1 MVWDVPSLPYQ
12 EGWISATTVVSALR
26 PAGLRRDDS
35 KKKTLGSMGGFCGF
49 PEGTVM
55 WRGVRK
61 SYRRA
66 EGRVSLVLLAVSL
79 LFVCLAEKSWAA
91 PADPIFNDPEYQL
104 YIQQLVIRAETNCM
118 VPVRGW
124 GEKQRQ
130 IREGLKRS
138 FGMDLRRTWPA
149 LEPRVESTL
158 ARNGYH
164 IDQVSAQFWPGVRYA
179 MQAYVPDG
187 KGPFPAILLVA
198 TGTTAAIPVA
208 LGVVSRCFSSSGGL
222 CKDGHPR
229 RRVSS
234 FGKGRQA
241 QSDQYGHSRLLAGTS
256 VAEKVQHR

>member
-1 MVWDVPSLPYQ
+1 MVWDVPSFPYTL
-12 EGWISATTVVSALR
+12 GWIAATTVVSALR
-26 PAGLRRDDS
+26 PAGLRMDDS
-35 KKKTLGSMGGFCGF
+35 EKKTLGSIGGFCGF

-79 LFVCLAEKSWAA
+79 LFVCLAEKSWTA

-124 GEKQRQ
+124 DEKQRQ

-138 FGMDLRRTWPA
+138 LGWIFPA
-149 LEPRVESTL
+149 PGLPEPRVESTL
-158 ARNGYH
+158 ARKGYR

-187 KGPFPAILLVA
+187 KGPFPAIP
-198 TGTTAAIPVA
+198 TG
-208 LGVVSRCFSSSGGL
+208 R
-222 CKDGHPR
+222 DGKRGHRYPR
-229 RRVSS
+229 RWGS
-234 FGKGRQA
+234 
-241 QSDQYGHSRLLAGTS
+241 
-256 VAEKVQHR
+256 